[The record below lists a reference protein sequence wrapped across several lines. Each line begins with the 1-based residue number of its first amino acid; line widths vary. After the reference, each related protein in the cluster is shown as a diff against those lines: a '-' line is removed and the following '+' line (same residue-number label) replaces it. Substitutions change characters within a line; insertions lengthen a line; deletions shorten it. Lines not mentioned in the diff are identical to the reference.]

1 MSIRRLSSR
10 THRLDAS
17 FLMQHLVGAKSYKR
31 IAGYFT
37 SSLFE
42 VAGEALEQIP
52 EVKIVCNVDIHP
64 DDLKVAQL
72 RECKMLGRWNERA
85 LEAEALLHRDR
96 YRRLD
101 AFLQKHGQAVRVA
114 PDDICGFVHGKAGV
128 ITLADGR
135 KLGFIGSMNET
146 RSGWQHHYEILWEDE
161 SQDGVVWIEKEFDFL
176 WNAAKPLPR
185 AVIREVHRRGYR
197 REIEFTEI
205 EDDENLAPAALIESP
220 LYREGQQL
228 QPWQQGFLT
237 ECLRHQRLYGMV
249 RLLLADEVGLGK
261 TLSLATAALT
271 LCLLSDKENGPRRP
285 VVIFAP
291 ATLTEQWQTE
301 MLDKLGIPTA
311 RWDTVAKVWLDAEER
326 VISPAGREQ
335 IAHCP
340 LRIGI
345 VSTGLMMRDSL
356 EKQHLLG
363 MHFGVVILDEAHK
376 ARTRQGI
383 GKEAGTP
390 NELLAFM
397 REIAART
404 DHVLLGTATPI
415 QTNPADLWD
424 LLGIL
429 HQGPGHFVLGHDLAP
444 WHRPEDVLDILAGRE
459 EVLTLA
465 HAWELLRSPLPRTE
479 STSEPRARRLFSA
492 IRQDLGLQ
500 NGEWQTNRSLA
511 DLTEETR
518 EILEEELERR
528 IAGATLFQRENP
540 LVRHVVLRK
549 RHQLEET
556 KDKDGKPLLT
566 PVGVDVHPEREQ
578 ATEQRAFDVLFEG
591 KALRTSED
599 FRQAYGEARAFGKA
613 LAKRGKGS
621 GFMKNLMEQ
630 RICSSIHA
638 GLATARRLLQGD
650 AVHEEDEEQE
660 ADLKVET
667 GEEREVLQ
675 RLIARLERLDA
686 DPKMEAAVHF
696 LDREKWLG
704 LGVIIF
710 SQYYDTAKWLA
721 DSLAARYPEEAV
733 GLYAGAGHSRL
744 YQRDDSVTVERETLK
759 RMVAEHQIRVMV
771 ATDAA
776 CEGLNL
782 QTLGTLINVD
792 LPWNPTRLEQR
803 IGRIKRFG
811 QRRET
816 VDMLNLVFEQTV
828 DEKIY
833 ERLSERMKNR
843 YDLFGSLPDTIK
855 DEWIEDIETLGERL
869 DEYINAQ
876 KTATGFDLRYTG
888 TMMPPEKDWREFTE
902 VLSRRDLATLMSAAW
917 G

>member
-1 MSIRRLSSR
+1 MSIRRFSSR

-17 FLMQHLVGAKSYKR
+17 FLMQHLAGARSYKR

-42 VAGEALEQIP
+42 VAGEALEHIP

-72 RECKMLGRWNERA
+72 RESKMLGRWNERA
-85 LEAEALLHRDR
+85 LEAEALLNRER

-101 AFLQKHGQAVRVA
+101 AFLAKHGQAVRIA
-114 PDDICGFVHGKAGV
+114 PDDICGFVHGKVGV
-128 ITLADGR
+128 LTLADGR
-135 KLGFIGSMNET
+135 RLGFIGSMNET
-146 RSGWQHHYEILWEDE
+146 RNGWQRHYEILWEDE
-161 SQDGVVWIEKEFDFL
+161 SPEGVAWIEEEFDFL
-176 WNAAKPLPR
+176 WNAAKPLPQ

-197 REIEFTEI
+197 REIEFIEI
-205 EDDENLAPAALIESP
+205 DDDESLAPAALIESP

-237 ECLRHQRLYGMV
+237 ECLRHQRLYGTV

-271 LCLLSDKENGPRRP
+271 LCLLSDKDNGPCRP

-311 RWDTVAKVWLDAEER
+311 RWDTVSKVWLDADER
-326 VISPAGREQ
+326 VLSPAGREQ

-340 LRIGI
+340 LRIGV

-356 EKQHLLG
+356 EKQQMLG
-363 MHFGVVILDEAHK
+363 MRFGVVILDEAHK
-376 ARTRQGI
+376 ARTRQGF

-397 REIAART
+397 REIAARA

-415 QTNPADLWD
+415 QTNPTDLWD

-429 HQGPGHFVLGHDLAP
+429 HQGPGRFVLGHDLAP
-444 WHRPEDVLDILAGRE
+444 WHRPEEVLDILAGRV
-459 EVLTLA
+459 EVESLT
-465 HAWELLRSPLPRTE
+465 HAWELLRSPLPRME
-479 STSEPRARRLFSA
+479 STYEPRARRLFSA

-500 NGEWQTNRSLA
+500 NGEWQTNRALT
-511 DLTEETR
+511 DLTEDTR

-528 IAGATLFQRENP
+528 ISGATLFQRENP

-549 RHQLEET
+549 RQQLE
-556 KDKDGKPLLT
+556 DAGLLAR
-566 PVGVDVHPEREQ
+566 VGVDVHPEREL
-578 ATEQRAFDVLFEG
+578 ASEQRAFDALFEA

-613 LAKRGKGS
+613 LAKRGRGS
-621 GFMKNLMEQ
+621 GFMQNLMEQ
-630 RICSSIHA
+630 RICSSVHA
-638 GLATARRLLQGD
+638 GLATAQRLLQGD
-650 AVHEEDEEQE
+650 AEHEEDEEQE
-660 ADLKVET
+660 VDLKVET
-667 GEEREVLQ
+667 VEEREVLQ
-675 RLIARLERLDA
+675 RLIARLERLQA
-686 DPKMEAAVHF
+686 DPKMEAVVHF
-696 LDREKWLG
+696 LDKEKWLE

-710 SQYYDTAKWLA
+710 SQYYDTAKWLV
-721 DSLAARYPEEAV
+721 DSLAARYPEEAI
-733 GLYAGAGHSRL
+733 GLYAGAGRSRL
-744 YQRDDSVTVERETLK
+744 YQRGDSVSVERETLK
-759 RMVAEHQIRVMV
+759 RMVAEQQIRVMV

-855 DEWIEDIETLGERL
+855 DEWIDDIETLGEQL

-888 TMMPPEKDWREFTE
+888 TMMPPDKDWREFTE
-902 VLSRRDLATLMSAAW
+902 VLSRRDLASLMSVAW
-917 G
+917 A

>member
-1 MSIRRLSSR
+1 MSIRRFSSR

-17 FLMQHLVGAKSYKR
+17 FLMQHLAGARSYKR

-42 VAGEALEQIP
+42 VAGEALEHIP

-72 RECKMLGRWNERA
+72 RESKMLGRWNERA
-85 LEAEALLHRDR
+85 LEAEALLNRER

-101 AFLQKHGQAVRVA
+101 AFLAKHGQAVRIA

-135 KLGFIGSMNET
+135 RLGFIGSMNET
-146 RSGWQHHYEILWEDE
+146 RSGWQRHYEILWEDE
-161 SQDGVVWIEKEFDFL
+161 SPEGVAWIEEEFDFL
-176 WNAAKPLPR
+176 WNAAKPLPQ

-197 REIEFTEI
+197 REIEFIEI
-205 EDDENLAPAALIESP
+205 DDDENLAPAALIESP

-237 ECLRHQRLYGMV
+237 ECLRHQRLYGTV

-271 LCLLSDKENGPRRP
+271 LCLLSDKDNGPRRP

-311 RWDTVAKVWLDAEER
+311 RWDTVGKVWLDADER
-326 VISPAGREQ
+326 VLSPAGREQ

-356 EKQHLLG
+356 EKQYLLG
-363 MHFGVVILDEAHK
+363 MRFGVVILDEAHK
-376 ARTRQGI
+376 ARTRQGF

-397 REIAART
+397 REIAARA

-429 HQGPGHFVLGHDLAP
+429 HQGPGRFVLGHDLAP
-444 WHRPEDVLDILAGRE
+444 WHRPDEVLDILAGRV
-459 EVLTLA
+459 EVESLT
-465 HAWELLRSPLPRTE
+465 HAWELLRSPLPRME

-500 NGEWQTNRSLA
+500 NGAWQTNRSLA

-528 IAGATLFQRENP
+528 ISGATLFQRENP

-549 RHQLEET
+549 RQKLE
-556 KDKDGKPLLT
+556 DAGLLAR
-566 PVGVDVHPEREQ
+566 VGVDVHPEREQ
-578 ATEQRAFDVLFEG
+578 ASEQRAFDALFEG

-630 RICSSIHA
+630 RICSSVHA

-650 AVHEEDEEQE
+650 AEHEEDEEQE
-660 ADLKVET
+660 VDLKVET

-675 RLIARLERLDA
+675 RLITRLERLES
-686 DPKMEAAVHF
+686 DPKMEAVVHF
-696 LDREKWLG
+696 LDKEKWLE

-733 GLYAGAGHSRL
+733 GLYAGAGRSRL
-744 YQRDDSVTVERETLK
+744 YQRGDSVSVERETLK

-855 DEWIEDIETLGERL
+855 DEWIDDIETLGEQL

-888 TMMPPEKDWREFTE
+888 TMMPPDKDWREFTE
-902 VLSRRDLATLMSAAW
+902 VLSRRDLAILMCTSW
-917 G
+917 R

>member
-1 MSIRRLSSR
+1 MSIRRFSSR

-17 FLMQHLVGAKSYKR
+17 FLMQHLAGAKSYKR
-31 IAGYFT
+31 LAGYFT

-42 VAGEALEQIP
+42 VAGEALEHIP

-72 RECKMLGRWNERA
+72 RESKMLGRWNERG
-85 LEAEALLHRDR
+85 LEAEALLNRER

-128 ITLADGR
+128 ITLADDR
-135 KLGFIGSMNET
+135 RLGFIGSMNET
-146 RSGWQHHYEILWEDE
+146 RSGWQRHYEILWEDE
-161 SQDGVVWIEKEFDFL
+161 SPEGVSWIEEEFDFL
-176 WNAAKPLPR
+176 WNAAKPLPQ
-185 AVIREVHRRGYR
+185 AVIREVHRRSYR

-237 ECLRHQRLYGMV
+237 ECLRHQRLYGTV

-271 LCLLSDKENGPRRP
+271 LCLLSDKDNGPRRP
-285 VVIFAP
+285 VVVFAP

-311 RWDTVAKVWLDAEER
+311 RWDTVGKVWLDADER
-326 VISPAGREQ
+326 VLSPAGREQ

-363 MHFGVVILDEAHK
+363 MRFGVVILDEAHK
-376 ARTRQGI
+376 ARTRQGF

-397 REIAART
+397 REIAARA

-429 HQGPGHFVLGHDLAP
+429 HQGPGRFVLGHDLAP
-444 WHRPEDVLDILAGRE
+444 WHRPEDVLDILAGRV
-459 EVLTLA
+459 EVETLP

-479 STSEPRARRLFSA
+479 STTESRARRLFSA
-492 IRQDLGLQ
+492 IRQDLGLH

-549 RHQLEET
+549 RQQLE
-556 KDKDGKPLLT
+556 DAGLLAR
-566 PVGVDVHPEREQ
+566 VGVDVHPGREQ
-578 ATEQRAFDVLFEG
+578 ASEQRAFDVLFEG

-638 GLATARRLLQGD
+638 GLATAQRLLQGD

-667 GEEREVLQ
+667 SEERQVLQ
-675 RLIARLERLDA
+675 RLIARLERLEA
-686 DPKMEAAVHF
+686 DPKMEAVVHF
-696 LDREKWLG
+696 LEKEKWLD

-721 DSLAARYPEEAV
+721 DSLATRYPEEAV
-733 GLYAGAGHSRL
+733 GLYAGAGRSRL
-744 YQRDDSVTVERETLK
+744 YQRGDSVTVERETLK

-811 QRRET
+811 QRRDT

-855 DEWIEDIETLGERL
+855 DEWIDDIETLGERL

-888 TMMPPEKDWREFTE
+888 TMMPPEKDWREFSE
-902 VLSRRDLATLMSAAW
+902 VLSRRDLATLMSMAW

>member
-1 MSIRRLSSR
+1 MSIRRFSSR

-17 FLMQHLVGAKSYKR
+17 FLLQHLAGASSYKR

-42 VAGEALEQIP
+42 VAGEALEGIP

-72 RECKMLGRWNERA
+72 RESKMLGRWNERA

-101 AFLQKHGQAVRVA
+101 AFLQKHGHAVRVA

-128 ITLADGR
+128 ITLVNGR
-135 KLGFIGSMNET
+135 RLGFIGSMNET
-146 RSGWQHHYEILWEDE
+146 RSGWQRHYEILWEDE
-161 SQDGVVWIEKEFDFL
+161 SPEGVAWIEEEFDFL
-176 WNAAKPLPR
+176 WNAAKPLPQ

-197 REIEFTEI
+197 REVVFDEI
-205 EDDENLAPAALIESP
+205 DEDENLAPAALIESP

-237 ECLRHQRLYGMV
+237 ECLRHHRLYGVV

-271 LCLLSDKENGPRRP
+271 LCLLIDRENGPRRP

-311 RWDTVAKVWLDAEER
+311 RWDTVRKVWLDADER
-326 VISPAGREQ
+326 AISPAGREQ
-335 IAHCP
+335 IARCP

-363 MHFGVVILDEAHK
+363 LRFGVVILDEAHK
-376 ARTRQGI
+376 ARTRQGF
-383 GKEAGTP
+383 GRDAGTP

-397 REIAART
+397 REIAARS

-415 QTNPADLWD
+415 QTDPRDLWD

-429 HQGPGHFVLGHDLAP
+429 HQGRGHFVLGHDWAA
-444 WHRPEDVLDILAGRE
+444 WHRPDDVLDILSGRQ
-459 EVLTLA
+459 EVLDTG
-465 HAWELLRSPLPRTE
+465 HAWELLRSPLPRVE

-492 IRQDLGLQ
+492 IRQDLGLT
-500 NGEWQTNRSLA
+500 NGESQSNRPLA
-511 DLTEETR
+511 DLAEETR

-549 RHQLEET
+549 REQLE
-556 KDKDGKPLLT
+556 DANLLT
-566 PVGVDVHPEREQ
+566 RVGVEVHPDRSKVAEPRI
-578 ATEQRAFDVLFEG
+578 FDGLFEG

-599 FRQAYGEARAFGKA
+599 FREAYGQARAFGKA

-630 RICSSIHA
+630 RICSSIQA

-650 AVHEEDEEQE
+650 AIHEEGDEFE
-660 ADLKVET
+660 ADLTVET
-667 GEEREVLQ
+667 HEEREVLERLIDRLQ
-675 RLIARLERLDA
+675 RLSS
-686 DPKMEAAVHF
+686 DPKMEAVIHF
-696 LDREKWLG
+696 LDKEKWLD

-721 DSLAARYPEEAV
+721 DELAARYPEEAI
-733 GLYAGAGHSRL
+733 GLYAGTGRSRL
-744 YQRDDSVTVERETLK
+744 YQRGDSVAVERETLK

-811 QRRET
+811 QKRET

-828 DEKIY
+828 DETIY
-833 ERLSERMKNR
+833 ERLSERMRNR

-855 DEWIEDIETLGERL
+855 DEWIEDIESLGEKL

-876 KTATGFDLRYTG
+876 KTATGFDLRYTA
-888 TMMPPEKDWREFTE
+888 TMTPPDKDWRDCTE
-902 VLSRRDLATLMSAAW
+902 VLSRRDFSVLLSSAW
-917 G
+917 S

>member
-1 MSIRRLSSR
+1 MSIRRFSSR

-17 FLMQHLVGAKSYKR
+17 FLMQHLAGARSYKR

-42 VAGEALEQIP
+42 VAGEALEHIP

-72 RECKMLGRWNERA
+72 RESKMLGRWNERA
-85 LEAEALLHRDR
+85 LEAEALLNRER

-101 AFLQKHGQAVRVA
+101 AFLAKHGQAVRIA

-135 KLGFIGSMNET
+135 RLGFIGSMNET
-146 RSGWQHHYEILWEDE
+146 RNGWQRHYEILWEDE
-161 SQDGVVWIEKEFDFL
+161 SPEGVAWIEEEFDFL
-176 WNAAKPLPR
+176 WNAAKPLPQ

-197 REIEFTEI
+197 REIEFVEI
-205 EDDENLAPAALIESP
+205 DDDESIAPAALIESP

-237 ECLRHQRLYGMV
+237 ECLRHQRLYGTV

-271 LCLLSDKENGPRRP
+271 LCLLSDKDNGPRRP

-311 RWDTVAKVWLDAEER
+311 RWDTVSKVWLDADGR
-326 VISPAGREQ
+326 VLSPAGREQ

-340 LRIGI
+340 LRIGV

-363 MHFGVVILDEAHK
+363 MRFGVVILDEAHK
-376 ARTRQGI
+376 ARTRQGF

-397 REIAART
+397 HEIAARA

-429 HQGPGHFVLGHDLAP
+429 HQGPGRFVLGHDLAP
-444 WHRPEDVLDILAGRE
+444 WHRPDEVLDILAGRV
-459 EVLTLA
+459 EVESLS
-465 HAWELLRSPLPRTE
+465 HAWELLRSPLPRME
-479 STSEPRARRLFSA
+479 STSEPRARRFFSA

-528 IAGATLFQRENP
+528 ISSATLFQRENP

-549 RHQLEET
+549 RQQLE
-556 KDKDGKPLLT
+556 DAGLLAR
-566 PVGVDVHPEREQ
+566 VGVDVHPERKQ
-578 ATEQRAFDVLFEG
+578 ASEQRVFDALFEG

-630 RICSSIHA
+630 RICSSVHA
-638 GLATARRLLQGD
+638 GLATARRLLQGE
-650 AVHEEDEEQE
+650 AEHEEDEEQE
-660 ADLKVET
+660 VDLKVET

-675 RLIARLERLDA
+675 RLITRLERLEA
-686 DPKMEAAVHF
+686 DPKMEAVVHF
-696 LDREKWLG
+696 LDKEKWLA

-733 GLYAGAGHSRL
+733 GLYAGAGRSRL
-744 YQRDDSVTVERETLK
+744 YQRGDSVSVERETLK
-759 RMVAEHQIRVMV
+759 RMVAEHQIRVIV

-782 QTLGTLINVD
+782 QTLGTLINID

-855 DEWIEDIETLGERL
+855 DEWIDDIETLGEQL

-888 TMMPPEKDWREFTE
+888 TMMPPDKDWREFTE

>member
-1 MSIRRLSSR
+1 MSIRRFSSR
-10 THRLDAS
+10 THRLDTS
-17 FLMQHLVGAKSYKR
+17 FLMQHLTGARSYKR

-42 VAGEALEQIP
+42 VAGEALEHIP

-72 RECKMLGRWNERA
+72 RESKMLGRWNERG
-85 LEAEALLHRDR
+85 LEAEALLNRER

-101 AFLQKHGQAVRVA
+101 AFLAKHGQAVRVA
-114 PDDICGFVHGKAGV
+114 PDEICGFVHGKAGV
-128 ITLADGR
+128 ITLADGSR
-135 KLGFIGSMNET
+135 LGFIGSMNET
-146 RSGWQHHYEILWEDE
+146 RSGWQRHYEILWEDE
-161 SQDGVVWIEKEFDFL
+161 SPEGVAWIEEEFDFL
-176 WNAAKPLPR
+176 WNAARPLPK

-197 REIEFTEI
+197 REIEFIEI
-205 EDDENLAPAALIESP
+205 DDDESLAPAALIESP

-237 ECLRHQRLYGMV
+237 ECLRHQRLYGTV

-261 TLSLATAALT
+261 TLSLAAAALT
-271 LCLLSDKENGPRRP
+271 LCLLADKENGPRRP

-311 RWDTVAKVWLDAEER
+311 RWDTVGKVWLDADER
-326 VISPAGREQ
+326 VLSPVGREQ
-335 IAHCP
+335 IVHCP

-356 EKQHLLG
+356 EKQYLLG
-363 MHFGVVILDEAHK
+363 MRFGIVILDEAHK
-376 ARTRQGI
+376 ARTRQGF
-383 GKEAGTP
+383 GKEAGKP

-397 REIAART
+397 REIAARA

-429 HQGPGHFVLGHDLAP
+429 HQGSGRFVLGHDLAP
-444 WHRPEDVLDILAGRE
+444 WHRPAEVLDILAGRV
-459 EVLTLA
+459 EVASLT
-465 HAWELLRSPLPRTE
+465 HAWELLRSPLPCME
-479 STSEPRARRLFSA
+479 STCEPRARRLFSA
-492 IRQDLGLQ
+492 IRQDLGLH
-500 NGEWQTNRSLA
+500 NGEWQTNRALA

-528 IAGATLFQRENP
+528 ISGATLFQRENP

-549 RHQLEET
+549 RQQLE
-556 KDKDGKPLLT
+556 DARLLAR
-566 PVGVDVHPEREQ
+566 VGVDVHPEREKVS
-578 ATEQRAFDVLFEG
+578 EQRFFDGLFEG

-630 RICSSIHA
+630 RICSSVHA

-650 AVHEEDEEQE
+650 AEYDECEEQE
-660 ADLKVET
+660 VDLKVEA

-675 RLIARLERLDA
+675 RLITRLERLQV
-686 DPKMEAAVHF
+686 DPKMEAVVHF
-696 LDREKWLG
+696 LDKEKWLG

-733 GLYAGAGHSRL
+733 GLYAGAGRSRL
-744 YQRDDSVTVERETLK
+744 YQRGDSVSVERETLK

-811 QRRET
+811 QRRGS

-855 DEWIEDIETLGERL
+855 DEWIDDIEKLGERL

-876 KTATGFDLRYTG
+876 KKATGFDLRYTS
-888 TMMPPEKDWREFTE
+888 TMMPPDRDWREFTE
-902 VLSRRDLATLMSAAW
+902 VLSRRDIVDLMNASW

>member
-1 MSIRRLSSR
+1 MRFMSIRRFSSR

-17 FLMQHLVGAKSYKR
+17 FLMQHLAGALSYKR

-42 VAGEALEQIP
+42 VAGEALEHIS

-72 RECKMLGRWNERA
+72 RESKMLGRWNERA
-85 LEAEALLHRDR
+85 LEAEALLNRER

-101 AFLQKHGQAVRVA
+101 AFLAKHGQAVRVA

-128 ITLADGR
+128 ITLADYR
-135 KLGFIGSMNET
+135 RLGFIGSMNET
-146 RSGWQHHYEILWEDE
+146 RSGWQRHYEILWEDE
-161 SQDGVVWIEKEFDFL
+161 SPEGVAWIEEEFDFL
-176 WNAAKPLPR
+176 WNAAKPLPQ

-197 REIEFTEI
+197 REIEFIEI
-205 EDDENLAPAALIESP
+205 DDDENLAPAALIESP

-237 ECLRHQRLYGMV
+237 ECLRHQRLYGTV

-271 LCLLSDKENGPRRP
+271 LCLLADKENGPRRP

-311 RWDTVAKVWLDAEER
+311 RWDTVGKVWLDADER
-326 VISPAGREQ
+326 VLSPAGREQ
-335 IAHCP
+335 IIHCP

-363 MHFGVVILDEAHK
+363 MRFGVVILDEAHK
-376 ARTRQGI
+376 ARTRQGF

-397 REIAART
+397 REIAARA

-415 QTNPADLWD
+415 QTNPVDLWD

-429 HQGPGHFVLGHDLAP
+429 HQGPGRFVLGHDLAP
-444 WHRPEDVLDILAGRE
+444 WHRPDEVLDILAGRV
-459 EVLTLA
+459 EVESLA
-465 HAWELLRSPLPRTE
+465 YAWELLRSPLPRTE

-492 IRQDLGLQ
+492 IRQDLGLK

-511 DLTEETR
+511 ELTEETR
-518 EILEEELERR
+518 EVLEEELERR

-549 RHQLEET
+549 RQQLE
-556 KDKDGKPLLT
+556 DANLLAR
-566 PVGVDVHPEREQ
+566 VGVDVHPEREQ
-578 ATEQRAFDVLFEG
+578 ATEQRTFDVLFEG

-638 GLATARRLLQGD
+638 GLSTARRLLKGD
-650 AVHEEDEEQE
+650 TVHEEDEEQE
-660 ADLKVET
+660 GDIKVET
-667 GEEREVLQ
+667 GEERDVLQ
-675 RLIARLERLDA
+675 RLIARLERLEA
-686 DPKMEAAVHF
+686 DPKMEAVVYF
-696 LDREKWLG
+696 LDKEQWRD

-721 DSLAARYPEEAV
+721 DALAARYPDEAV
-733 GLYAGAGHSRL
+733 GLYAGAGRSRL
-744 YQRDDSVTVERETLK
+744 YQRGDSVSVERETLK

-782 QTLGTLINVD
+782 QTLGTLINID

-833 ERLSERMKNR
+833 ERLSERMKSR

-855 DEWIEDIETLGERL
+855 DEWIDDVETLGERL

-876 KTATGFDLRYTG
+876 KTATGFDLRYTA
-888 TMMPPEKDWREFTE
+888 TMLPPEKDWREFTE

>member
-1 MSIRRLSSR
+1 MSIRRFSSR

-17 FLMQHLVGAKSYKR
+17 FLMQHLAGAQSYKR

-42 VAGEALEQIP
+42 VAGEALEHIP

-72 RECKMLGRWNERA
+72 RESKMLGRWNERA
-85 LEAEALLHRDR
+85 LEAEALLNRER

-101 AFLQKHGQAVRVA
+101 AFLAKHGQAVRIA

-135 KLGFIGSMNET
+135 RLGFIGSMNET
-146 RSGWQHHYEILWEDE
+146 RSGWQRHYEILWEDE
-161 SQDGVVWIEKEFDFL
+161 SPEGVAWIEEEFDFL
-176 WNAAKPLPR
+176 WNAAKPLPQ

-197 REIEFTEI
+197 REIEFVEI
-205 EDDENLAPAALIESP
+205 DDDENLAPAALIESP

-237 ECLRHQRLYGMV
+237 ECLRHQRLHGTV

-271 LCLLSDKENGPRRP
+271 LCLLSDKDNGPRRP

-311 RWDTVAKVWLDAEER
+311 RWDTVGKVWLDADER
-326 VISPAGREQ
+326 VLSPTGREQ

-363 MHFGVVILDEAHK
+363 IRFGVVILDEAHK
-376 ARTRQGI
+376 ARTRQGF

-397 REIAART
+397 REIAARA

-429 HQGPGHFVLGHDLAP
+429 HQGPGRFVLGHDLAP
-444 WHRPEDVLDILAGRE
+444 WHRPDEVLDILSGRV
-459 EVLTLA
+459 EVESLT
-465 HAWELLRSPLPRTE
+465 HAWELLRSPLPRIE

-549 RHQLEET
+549 RQQLE
-556 KDKDGKPLLT
+556 DAGLLAR
-566 PVGVDVHPEREQ
+566 VGVDVHPEREQ
-578 ATEQRAFDVLFEG
+578 VSEQRAFDALFEG

-630 RICSSIHA
+630 RICSSVHA

-650 AVHEEDEEQE
+650 AEHEEDEEQE
-660 ADLKVET
+660 VDLKVET

-675 RLIARLERLDA
+675 RLITRLERLES
-686 DPKMEAAVHF
+686 DPKMEAVVHF
-696 LDREKWLG
+696 LDKEKWLE

-733 GLYAGAGHSRL
+733 GLYAGAGRSRL
-744 YQRDDSVTVERETLK
+744 YQRGDSVSVERETLK

-855 DEWIEDIETLGERL
+855 DEWIDDIETLGERL
-869 DEYINAQ
+869 DDYINAQ

-888 TMMPPEKDWREFTE
+888 TMMPPDKDWREFTE

>member
-1 MSIRRLSSR
+1 MSIRRFSSR

-17 FLMQHLVGAKSYKR
+17 FLLQHLAGARSYKR

-42 VAGEALEQIP
+42 VAGEALEGIP

-72 RECKMLGRWNERA
+72 RESKMLGRWNERA

-101 AFLQKHGQAVRVA
+101 AFLQRHGQAVRVA

-135 KLGFIGSMNET
+135 RLGFIGSMNET
-146 RSGWQHHYEILWEDE
+146 RSGWQRHYEILWEDE
-161 SQDGVVWIEKEFDFL
+161 SPEGVAWIEEEFDFL
-176 WNAAKPLPR
+176 WNAAKPLPQ

-197 REIEFTEI
+197 REVVFDEI
-205 EDDENLAPAALIESP
+205 DEDENLAPAALIESP

-237 ECLRHQRLYGMV
+237 ECLRHYRLYGVV

-271 LCLLSDKENGPRRP
+271 LCLLSDRDNGPRRP

-311 RWDTVAKVWLDAEER
+311 RWDTVRKVWLDADER
-326 VISPAGREQ
+326 AISPAGREQ
-335 IAHCP
+335 IARCP

-363 MHFGVVILDEAHK
+363 LRFGVVILDEAHK
-376 ARTRQGI
+376 ARTRQGF
-383 GKEAGTP
+383 GRDAGTP

-397 REIAART
+397 REVAARA

-415 QTNPADLWD
+415 QTDTRDLWD

-429 HQGPGHFVLGHDLAP
+429 HQGRGHFVLGHDLAA
-444 WHRPEDVLDILAGRE
+444 WHRPDEVLEILAGRQ
-459 EVLTLA
+459 EVLDPG
-465 HAWELLRSPLPRTE
+465 HAWELLRSPLPRVE
-479 STSEPRARRLFSA
+479 STSEPRARKLFSA
-492 IRQDLGLQ
+492 IRQDLGLT
-500 NGEWQTNRSLA
+500 NGEWQTNRPLTDLA
-511 DLTEETR
+511 EETR

-549 RHQLEET
+549 RQQLE
-556 KDKDGKPLLT
+556 DANLLT
-566 PVGVDVHPEREQ
+566 RVGVDIHPDRSKVAEPRM
-578 ATEQRAFDVLFEG
+578 FDVLFEG

-599 FRQAYGEARAFGKA
+599 FREAYGQARAFGKA

-630 RICSSIHA
+630 RICSSIQA
-638 GLATARRLLQGD
+638 GLATAQRLLQGE
-650 AVHEEDEEQE
+650 AVHEEGDEFE
-660 ADLKVET
+660 ADLAVET
-667 GEEREVLQ
+667 QEEREVLE
-675 RLIARLERLDA
+675 RLIDRLQRLDA
-686 DPKMEAAVHF
+686 DPKMEAVIHF
-696 LDREKWLG
+696 LDKERWLE

-721 DSLAARYPEEAV
+721 DELAARYPDEAI
-733 GLYAGAGHSRL
+733 GLYAGAGRSRL
-744 YQRDDSVTVERETLK
+744 YQRGDSVAVERETLK
-759 RMVAEHQIRVMV
+759 RMVAEHQIRVMA

-811 QRRET
+811 QKRET

-833 ERLSERMKNR
+833 ERLSERMRNR

-855 DEWIEDIETLGERL
+855 DEWIEDIESLGEKL

-876 KTATGFDLRYTG
+876 KKATGFDLRYTG

>member
-1 MSIRRLSSR
+1 MSIRRFSSR

-17 FLMQHLVGAKSYKR
+17 FLMQHLAGARSYKR

-42 VAGEALEQIP
+42 VAGEALELIP

-64 DDLKVAQL
+64 ADLKVAQL
-72 RECKMLGRWNERA
+72 RDSKMLGRWNERG
-85 LEAEALLHRDR
+85 LEADALLNRER

-101 AFLQKHGQAVRVA
+101 AFLHTHGQAVRVA

-135 KLGFIGSMNET
+135 RLGFIGSMNET
-146 RSGWQHHYEILWEDE
+146 RSGWQRHYEILWEDE
-161 SQDGVVWIEKEFDFL
+161 SPEGVAWIEEEFNFL
-176 WNAAKPLPR
+176 WNAAKPLPQ

-197 REIEFTEI
+197 REIEFIDI
-205 EDDENLAPAALIESP
+205 EDEEDLAPAALIESP

-237 ECLRHQRLYGMV
+237 ECLRHQRLYGTV

-261 TLSLATAALT
+261 TLSLAIAALT
-271 LCLLSDKENGPRRP
+271 LCLLADKPTGHGNGPHRP

-311 RWDTVAKVWLDAEER
+311 RWDTVGKVWLDADER
-326 VISPAGREQ
+326 VFSPAGREQ

-363 MHFGVVILDEAHK
+363 MRFGVVILDEAHK
-376 ARTRQGI
+376 ARTRQGF

-397 REIAART
+397 REIAARAH
-404 DHVLLGTATPI
+404 HVLLGTATPI

-429 HQGPGHFVLGHDLAP
+429 HQGQGRFVLGHDLAP
-444 WHRPEDVLDILAGRE
+444 WHRPEEVLDILAGRVQVE
-459 EVLTLA
+459 SLA
-465 HAWELLRSPLPRTE
+465 QAWELLRSPLPRTE

-500 NGEWQTNRSLA
+500 NGEWQTNRTLA

-528 IAGATLFQRENP
+528 IAGATLLQRENP

-549 RHQLEET
+549 RQQLE
-556 KDKDGKPLLT
+556 DAGLLAR
-566 PVGVDVHPEREQ
+566 VGVDVHPERAQ
-578 ATEQRAFDVLFEG
+578 VSEQRAFDALFEG

-613 LAKRGKGS
+613 LAKRGNGS

-650 AVHEEDEEQE
+650 AEHEEDEEQE
-660 ADLKVET
+660 ADLKVES

-675 RLIARLERLDA
+675 RLIARLEQLDA
-686 DPKMEAAVHF
+686 DPKMEAVVHF
-696 LDREKWLG
+696 LDKEKWLE

-721 DSLAARYPEEAV
+721 DSLAARYPEEAI
-733 GLYAGAGHSRL
+733 GLYAGAGRSRL
-744 YQRDDSVTVERETLK
+744 YQRGDSVSVERETLK

-782 QTLGTLINVD
+782 QALGTLINVD

-855 DEWIEDIETLGERL
+855 DEWIEDIEALGLKL

-888 TMMPPEKDWREFTE
+888 TMMPPEKDWREFTT
-902 VLSRRDLATLMSAAW
+902 VLSQRDIATLMSAGW

>member
-1 MSIRRLSSR
+1 MSIRRFSSR

-42 VAGEALEQIP
+42 VAGEALELIP

-72 RECKMLGRWNERA
+72 RESKMLGRWNERG
-85 LEAEALLHRDR
+85 LEAEALLNRDR

-101 AFLQKHGQAVRVA
+101 AFLLKHGQAVRVA
-114 PDDICGFVHGKAGV
+114 PDDVCGFVHGKAGV
-128 ITLADGR
+128 ITLADDR
-135 KLGFIGSMNET
+135 RLGFIGSMNET
-146 RSGWQHHYEILWEDE
+146 RSGWQRHYEILWEDE
-161 SQDGVVWIEKEFDFL
+161 SPEGVAWIEEEFDFL
-176 WNAAKPLPR
+176 WNVAKPLPR

-197 REIEFTEI
+197 REIGFVEI
-205 EDDENLAPAALIESP
+205 KDDEDIAPAALIESP

-237 ECLRHQRLYGMV
+237 ECLRHQRLYGAV

-261 TLSLATAALT
+261 TLSLGTAALT
-271 LCLLSDKENGPRRP
+271 LCLLSDRDNGPRRP

-291 ATLTEQWQTE
+291 ATLTAQWQTE
-301 MLDKLGIPTA
+301 MLDKLGISTA
-311 RWDTVAKVWLDAEER
+311 RWNTVGKVWLDADER
-326 VISPAGREQ
+326 ILSPAGREQ

-345 VSTGLMMRDSL
+345 VSTGLMMRGSL

-363 MHFGVVILDEAHK
+363 MRFGVVILDEAHK
-376 ARTRQGI
+376 ARTRQGF

-397 REIAART
+397 LAIAARA

-424 LLGIL
+424 LLRIL
-429 HQGPGHFVLGHDLAP
+429 HQGPGRFVLGHDLAP
-444 WHRPEDVLDILAGRE
+444 WHRPADVLDILAGRE
-459 EVLTLA
+459 DVLTLD
-465 HAWELLRSPLPRTE
+465 HAWELLRSPLPRIE
-479 STSEPRARRLFSA
+479 STTELRARRLFSA
-492 IRQDLGLQ
+492 IRQDLALK
-500 NGEWQTNRSLA
+500 NGAWQTNRPLA

-518 EILEEELERR
+518 EILEEELDRR
-528 IAGATLFQRENP
+528 IAGASLFQRENP

-549 RHQLEET
+549 RQKLE
-556 KDKDGKPLLT
+556 DAGLLAK
-566 PVGVDVHPEREQ
+566 VGVDVHPEREQ

-613 LAKRGKGS
+613 LAKSGKGS

-650 AVHEEDEEQE
+650 TVHEEDEVQE
-660 ADLKVET
+660 GDLKVET
-667 GEEREVLQ
+667 GEEREVLR
-675 RLIARLERLDA
+675 RLIARLEQLEA
-686 DPKMEAAVHF
+686 DPKMEAVVHF
-696 LDREKWLG
+696 LDKDKWLD

-733 GLYAGAGHSRL
+733 GLYAGAGRSRL
-744 YQRDDSVTVERETLK
+744 YQRGDSVTVERETLK
-759 RMVAEHQIRVMV
+759 RMVAEHQIHVMV

-811 QRRET
+811 QRRDT

-833 ERLSERMKNR
+833 DRLSERMKNR

-855 DEWIEDIETLGERL
+855 DEWIEDIEMLGERL

-876 KTATGFDLRYTG
+876 KAATGFDLRYTG

>member
-1 MSIRRLSSR
+1 
-10 THRLDAS
+10 
-17 FLMQHLVGAKSYKR
+17 
-31 IAGYFT
+31 
-37 SSLFE
+37 
-42 VAGEALEQIP
+42 
-52 EVKIVCNVDIHP
+52 
-64 DDLKVAQL
+64 
-72 RECKMLGRWNERA
+72 
-85 LEAEALLHRDR
+85 
-96 YRRLD
+96 LD
-101 AFLQKHGQAVRVA
+101 AFLKKHGLAVRVA

-135 KLGFIGSMNET
+135 RLGFIGSMNET
-146 RSGWQHHYEILWEDE
+146 RSGWQRHYEILWEDE
-161 SQDGVVWIEKEFDFL
+161 SPEGVAWIEGEFEFL
-176 WNAAKPLPR
+176 WNAAKPLPQ

-197 REIEFTEI
+197 REIEFAEI
-205 EDDENLAPAALIESP
+205 EDDEKLAPAALIESP
-220 LYREGQQL
+220 LYREGQRL

-237 ECLRHQRLYGMV
+237 ECLRHQRLYGTV

-271 LCLLSDKENGPRRP
+271 LCLLSDRPSQQNGGPRRP

-311 RWDTVAKVWLDAEER
+311 RWDTVGKVWLDADER
-326 VISPAGREQ
+326 VLSPAGREQ

-345 VSTGLMMRDSL
+345 VSTGLMVRDSL

-363 MHFGVVILDEAHK
+363 MRFGVVILDEAHK
-376 ARTRQGI
+376 ARTRQGF
-383 GKEAGTP
+383 GREAGTP

-397 REIAART
+397 REVAARA

-415 QTNPADLWD
+415 QTSPSDLWD

-429 HQGPGHFVLGHDLAP
+429 HQGPGRFVLGHDLAP
-444 WHRPEDVLDILAGRE
+444 WHRPYDVLDILAGRM
-459 EVLTLA
+459 EVETLT

-479 STSEPRARRLFSA
+479 SSSEPRARRLFSA

-500 NGEWQTNRSLA
+500 SGEWQTNRSLT

-518 EILEEELERR
+518 EILEEELDRR
-528 IAGATLFQRENP
+528 ISGATLFQRENP

-549 RHQLEET
+549 RHQLE
-556 KDKDGKPLLT
+556 DAGLLAR
-566 PVGVDVHPEREQ
+566 VSVDVHPEREQ
-578 ATEQRAFDVLFEG
+578 VSEQRAFDALFEG

-599 FRQAYGEARAFGKA
+599 FRQAYGEARAFGRA
-613 LAKRGKGS
+613 LANRGKGS

-630 RICSSIHA
+630 RICSSIQA
-638 GLATARRLLQGD
+638 GIATARRLLQGD
-650 AVHEEDEEQE
+650 AVHEEDENQE
-660 ADLKVET
+660 ADLTVET

-675 RLIARLERLDA
+675 RLIVRLERLGT
-686 DPKMEAAVHF
+686 DPKMEAVVHF
-696 LDREKWLG
+696 LDKEKWLA

-721 DSLAARYPEEAV
+721 DSLAVRYPEEAI
-733 GLYAGAGHSRL
+733 GLYAGAGRSRL
-744 YQRDDSVTVERETLK
+744 YQRGDSVTVERETLK

-782 QTLGTLINVD
+782 QALGTLINVD

-811 QRRET
+811 QRRDT

-833 ERLSERMKNR
+833 ERLSERMKSR

-855 DEWIEDIETLGERL
+855 DEWIDDIETLGDRL

-888 TMMPPEKDWREFTE
+888 TMMPPEKDWRDCSE
-902 VLSRRDLATLMSAAW
+902 VLARRNFIDILRVGW
-917 G
+917 N

>member
-1 MSIRRLSSR
+1 MSIRRFSSR

-17 FLMQHLVGAKSYKR
+17 FLMQHLAGARSYKR

-37 SSLFE
+37 SSVFE
-42 VAGEALEQIP
+42 VAGEALEHIP

-72 RECKMLGRWNERA
+72 RESKMLGRWNERA
-85 LEAEALLHRDR
+85 LEAEALLNRER

-101 AFLQKHGQAVRVA
+101 AFLAKHGQAVRIA

-135 KLGFIGSMNET
+135 RLGFIGSMNET
-146 RSGWQHHYEILWEDE
+146 RNGWQRHYEILWEDE
-161 SQDGVVWIEKEFDFL
+161 SPEGVAWIEEEFDFL
-176 WNAAKPLPR
+176 WNAAKPLPQ

-197 REIEFTEI
+197 REIEFVEI
-205 EDDENLAPAALIESP
+205 DDDENLAPAALIESP

-237 ECLRHQRLYGMV
+237 ECLRHQRLYGTV

-271 LCLLSDKENGPRRP
+271 LCLLSDKDNGPRRP

-311 RWDTVAKVWLDAEER
+311 RWDTVGKVWLDADER
-326 VISPAGREQ
+326 VLSPAGREQ

-363 MHFGVVILDEAHK
+363 MRFGVVILDEAHK
-376 ARTRQGI
+376 ARTRQGF

-397 REIAART
+397 REIAARA

-415 QTNPADLWD
+415 QTNPADIWD

-429 HQGPGHFVLGHDLAP
+429 HQGPGRFVLGHDLAP
-444 WHRPEDVLDILAGRE
+444 WHRPDEVLDILAGRV
-459 EVLTLA
+459 EVESLT
-465 HAWELLRSPLPRTE
+465 HAWELLRSPLPRME

-528 IAGATLFQRENP
+528 ISSATLFQRENP

-549 RHQLEET
+549 RQQLE
-556 KDKDGKPLLT
+556 DAGLLAR
-566 PVGVDVHPEREQ
+566 VGVDVHPEREQ
-578 ATEQRAFDVLFEG
+578 VSEQRAFDALFEG

-630 RICSSIHA
+630 RICSSVHA
-638 GLATARRLLQGD
+638 GLATARRLLEGN
-650 AVHEEDEEQE
+650 AEHEEDEEQE
-660 ADLKVET
+660 VDLKVET

-675 RLIARLERLDA
+675 RLITRLERLEA
-686 DPKMEAAVHF
+686 DPKMEAVVNF
-696 LDREKWLG
+696 LDKEKWLA

-733 GLYAGAGHSRL
+733 GLYAGAGRSRL
-744 YQRDDSVTVERETLK
+744 YQRGDSVSVERETLK

-855 DEWIEDIETLGERL
+855 DEWIDDIETLGEQL

-888 TMMPPEKDWREFTE
+888 TMMPPDKDWREFTE

>member
-1 MSIRRLSSR
+1 MSIRRFSSR

-17 FLMQHLVGAKSYKR
+17 FLMQHLAGAQSYKR

-42 VAGEALEQIP
+42 VAGEALEHIP

-72 RECKMLGRWNERA
+72 RESKMLGRWNERA
-85 LEAEALLHRDR
+85 LEAEALLNRER

-101 AFLQKHGQAVRVA
+101 TFLAKHGQAVRIA

-135 KLGFIGSMNET
+135 RLGFIGSMNET
-146 RSGWQHHYEILWEDE
+146 RSGWQRHYEILWEDE
-161 SQDGVVWIEKEFDFL
+161 SPEGVAWIEEEFDFL
-176 WNAAKPLPR
+176 WNAAKPLPQ

-197 REIEFTEI
+197 REIEFVEI
-205 EDDENLAPAALIESP
+205 DDDENLAPAALIESP

-237 ECLRHQRLYGMV
+237 ECLRHQRLHGTV

-271 LCLLSDKENGPRRP
+271 LCLLSDKDNGPRRP

-311 RWDTVAKVWLDAEER
+311 RWDTVGKVWLDADER
-326 VISPAGREQ
+326 VLSPTGREQ

-363 MHFGVVILDEAHK
+363 MRFGVVILDEAHK
-376 ARTRQGI
+376 ARTRQGF

-397 REIAART
+397 REIAARA

-429 HQGPGHFVLGHDLAP
+429 HQGPGRFVLGHDLAP
-444 WHRPEDVLDILAGRE
+444 WHRPDEVLDILSGRV
-459 EVLTLA
+459 EVESLTQ
-465 HAWELLRSPLPRTE
+465 AWELLRSPLPRIE

-549 RHQLEET
+549 RQQLE
-556 KDKDGKPLLT
+556 DAGLLAR
-566 PVGVDVHPEREQ
+566 VGVDVHPEREQ
-578 ATEQRAFDVLFEG
+578 VSEQRAFDALFEG

-630 RICSSIHA
+630 RICSSVHA

-650 AVHEEDEEQE
+650 AEHEEDEEQE
-660 ADLKVET
+660 VDLKVET

-675 RLIARLERLDA
+675 RLITRLERLES
-686 DPKMEAAVHF
+686 DPKMEAVVHF
-696 LDREKWLG
+696 LDKEKWLE

-733 GLYAGAGHSRL
+733 GLYAGAGRSRL
-744 YQRDDSVTVERETLK
+744 YQRGDSVSVERETLK

-833 ERLSERMKNR
+833 DRLSERMKNR

-855 DEWIEDIETLGERL
+855 DEWIDDIETLGERL
-869 DEYINAQ
+869 DDYINAQ

-888 TMMPPEKDWREFTE
+888 TMMPPDKDWREFTE

>member
-1 MSIRRLSSR
+1 MSIRRFSSR

-17 FLMQHLVGAKSYKR
+17 FLMQHLAGARSYKR

-42 VAGEALEQIP
+42 VAGEALEHIP

-72 RECKMLGRWNERA
+72 RESKMLGRWNERA
-85 LEAEALLHRDR
+85 LEAEALLNRER

-101 AFLQKHGQAVRVA
+101 AFLAKHGQAVRIA

-135 KLGFIGSMNET
+135 RLGFIGSMNET
-146 RSGWQHHYEILWEDE
+146 RSGWQRHYEILWEDE
-161 SQDGVVWIEKEFDFL
+161 SPEGVAWIEEEFDFL
-176 WNAAKPLPR
+176 WNAAKPLPQ

-197 REIEFTEI
+197 REIEFIEI
-205 EDDENLAPAALIESP
+205 DDDENLAPAALIESP

-237 ECLRHQRLYGMV
+237 ECLRHQRLYGTV

-271 LCLLSDKENGPRRP
+271 LCLLSDKDNGPRRP

-311 RWDTVAKVWLDAEER
+311 RWDTVGKVWLDADER
-326 VISPAGREQ
+326 VLSPAGREQ

-363 MHFGVVILDEAHK
+363 MRFGVVILDEAHK
-376 ARTRQGI
+376 ARTRQGF

-397 REIAART
+397 REIAARA

-429 HQGPGHFVLGHDLAP
+429 LQGTGRFVLGHDLAP
-444 WHRPEDVLDILAGRE
+444 WHRPDEVLDILAGRV
-459 EVLTLA
+459 EVETLA
-465 HAWELLRSPLPRTE
+465 HAWELLRSPLPRME

-511 DLTEETR
+511 ELTEETR

-549 RHQLEET
+549 RQQLE
-556 KDKDGKPLLT
+556 DANLLAR
-566 PVGVDVHPEREQ
+566 VGVDVHPEREQ

-599 FRQAYGEARAFGKA
+599 FRQAYGEARTFGKA

-638 GLATARRLLQGD
+638 GLSTARRLLKGD
-650 AVHEEDEEQE
+650 TVHEEDEEQE
-660 ADLKVET
+660 GDVKVET

-675 RLIARLERLDA
+675 RLIARLERLEA
-686 DPKMEAAVHF
+686 DPKMEAVVHF
-696 LDREKWLG
+696 LDKERWRD

-721 DSLAARYPEEAV
+721 DALAARYPEEAV
-733 GLYAGAGHSRL
+733 GLYAGAGRSRL
-744 YQRDDSVTVERETLK
+744 YQRGDSVSVERETLK

-782 QTLGTLINVD
+782 QTLGTLINID

-816 VDMLNLVFEQTV
+816 VDMLNLVFEHTV

-869 DEYINAQ
+869 DEYINTQ
-876 KTATGFDLRYTG
+876 KSATGFDLRYTG
-888 TMMPPEKDWREFTE
+888 TMMPPDKDWREFTE

>member
-1 MSIRRLSSR
+1 MSIRRYSSR

-17 FLMQHLVGAKSYKR
+17 FLMQHLAGARSYKR

-42 VAGEALEQIP
+42 VAGEALEHIP

-72 RECKMLGRWNERA
+72 RDSKMLGRWNERA
-85 LEAEALLHRDR
+85 LEAEALLNRER

-101 AFLQKHGQAVRVA
+101 AFLAKHGQAVRIA

-135 KLGFIGSMNET
+135 RLGFIGSMNET
-146 RSGWQHHYEILWEDE
+146 RNGWQRHYEILWEDE
-161 SQDGVVWIEKEFDFL
+161 SPEGVAWIEEEFDFL
-176 WNAAKPLPR
+176 WNAAKPLPQ

-197 REIEFTEI
+197 REIEFIEI
-205 EDDENLAPAALIESP
+205 DDDESLAPAALIESP

-237 ECLRHQRLYGMV
+237 ECLRHQRLYGTV

-271 LCLLSDKENGPRRP
+271 LCLLSDKDNGPRRP

-311 RWDTVAKVWLDAEER
+311 RWDTVGKVWLDADER
-326 VISPAGREQ
+326 VLSPAGREQ

-356 EKQHLLG
+356 EKQYLLG
-363 MHFGVVILDEAHK
+363 MRFGVVILDEAHK
-376 ARTRQGI
+376 ARTRQGF

-397 REIAART
+397 REIAARA

-429 HQGPGHFVLGHDLAP
+429 HQGPGRFVLGHDLAP
-444 WHRPEDVLDILAGRE
+444 WHRPDEVLDILAGRV
-459 EVLTLA
+459 EVESLT
-465 HAWELLRSPLPRTE
+465 HAWELLRSPLPRME

-528 IAGATLFQRENP
+528 ISGATLFQRENP

-549 RHQLEET
+549 RQQLE
-556 KDKDGKPLLT
+556 DAGLLAR
-566 PVGVDVHPEREQ
+566 VGVDVHPEREQ
-578 ATEQRAFDVLFEG
+578 VSEQRAFDALFEG

-599 FRQAYGEARAFGKA
+599 FRQAYGEARAFCKA

-630 RICSSIHA
+630 RICSSVHA

-650 AVHEEDEEQE
+650 AEHEEDEEQE
-660 ADLKVET
+660 VDLKVET
-667 GEEREVLQ
+667 VEEREVLQ
-675 RLIARLERLDA
+675 RLITRLERLEA
-686 DPKMEAAVHF
+686 DPKMEAVVHF
-696 LDREKWLG
+696 LDKEQWRE

-721 DSLAARYPEEAV
+721 DALAARYPEEAV
-733 GLYAGAGHSRL
+733 GLYAGAGRSRL
-744 YQRDDSVTVERETLK
+744 YQRGDSVSVERETLK

-855 DEWIEDIETLGERL
+855 DEWIEDIETLGEQL
-869 DEYINAQ
+869 DDYINAQ

-888 TMMPPEKDWREFTE
+888 TMMPPDKDWREFTE
-902 VLSRRDLATLMSAAW
+902 VLSRRDLATLMSTAW
-917 G
+917 S

>member
-1 MSIRRLSSR
+1 MSIRRFSSR

-17 FLMQHLVGAKSYKR
+17 FLMQHLAGARSYKR

-72 RECKMLGRWNERA
+72 RESKMLGRWNERG
-85 LEAEALLHRDR
+85 LEAEALLNRER

-135 KLGFIGSMNET
+135 RLGFIGSMNET
-146 RSGWQHHYEILWEDE
+146 RSGWQRHYEILWEDE
-161 SQDGVVWIEKEFDFL
+161 SPEGVAWIEEEFDFL
-176 WNAAKPLPR
+176 WNAAKPLPQ

-205 EDDENLAPAALIESP
+205 EDDESLAPAALIESP

-237 ECLRHQRLYGMV
+237 ECLRHQRLYGTV

-271 LCLLSDKENGPRRP
+271 LCLLSDKDNGPRRP

-311 RWDTVAKVWLDAEER
+311 RWDTVGKVWLDTDER
-326 VISPAGREQ
+326 VLSPAGREQ

-363 MHFGVVILDEAHK
+363 MRFGVVILDEAHK
-376 ARTRQGI
+376 ARTRQGF

-397 REIAART
+397 REIAARA

-424 LLGIL
+424 LLGIM
-429 HQGPGHFVLGHDLAP
+429 HQGPGRFVLGHDLAP
-444 WHRPEDVLDILAGRE
+444 WHRPDEVLDILAGRV
-459 EVLTLA
+459 EVETLA
-465 HAWELLRSPLPRTE
+465 HAWELLRSPLPRME

-549 RHQLEET
+549 RQQLE
-556 KDKDGKPLLT
+556 DADLLAR
-566 PVGVDVHPEREQ
+566 VGVDVHPEREQ
-578 ATEQRAFDVLFEG
+578 VSEQRAFDALFEG

-638 GLATARRLLQGD
+638 GLATARRLLQGNSE
-650 AVHEEDEEQE
+650 HEEDEEQE
-660 ADLKVET
+660 ADIKIET

-675 RLIARLERLDA
+675 RLISRLERLET
-686 DPKMEAAVHF
+686 DPKMEAVVHF
-696 LDREKWLG
+696 LDKEKWLG

-721 DSLAARYPEEAV
+721 NSLAARYPEEAI
-733 GLYAGAGHSRL
+733 GLYAGAGRSRL
-744 YQRDDSVTVERETLK
+744 YQRGDSVTVERETLK

-855 DEWIEDIETLGERL
+855 DGWIDDIETLGERL

-888 TMMPPEKDWREFTE
+888 TMMPPEKDWREFSE
-902 VLSRRDLATLMSAAW
+902 VLSRRDLATLMSTAW

>member
-1 MSIRRLSSR
+1 MSIRRFSSR

-17 FLMQHLVGAKSYKR
+17 FLMQHLAGAKSYKR

-42 VAGEALEQIP
+42 VAGEALEHIP

-72 RECKMLGRWNERA
+72 RESKMLGRWNERA

-135 KLGFIGSMNET
+135 RLGFIGSMNET
-146 RSGWQHHYEILWEDE
+146 RSGWQRHYEILWEDE
-161 SQDGVVWIEKEFDFL
+161 SPEGVAWIEEEFDFL
-176 WNAAKPLPR
+176 WNAARPLPQ
-185 AVIREVHRRGYR
+185 VVMREVHRRGYR

-205 EDDENLAPAALIESP
+205 DDDDSLAPAALIESP

-237 ECLRHQRLYGMV
+237 ECLRHQRLYGTV

-271 LCLLSDKENGPRRP
+271 LCLLADKESAVRRP

-311 RWDTVAKVWLDAEER
+311 RWDTVGKVWLDADER
-326 VISPAGREQ
+326 VLSPSGREQ
-335 IAHCP
+335 IARCP

-363 MHFGVVILDEAHK
+363 MRFGVVILDEAHK
-376 ARTRQGI
+376 ARTRQGF
-383 GKEAGTP
+383 GKAAGTP

-397 REIAART
+397 REIAARA

-429 HQGPGHFVLGHDLAP
+429 HQGPGRFVLGHDLAP
-444 WHRPEDVLDILAGRE
+444 WHRPGDVLDILAGRS
-459 EVLTLA
+459 EVMTLN
-465 HAWELLRSPLPRTE
+465 HAWELLRSPLPRVE
-479 STSEPRARRLFSA
+479 STTEPRARRLFSA
-492 IRQDLGLQ
+492 IRQDLGLN
-500 NGEWQTNRSLA
+500 NGEWQTNRPLA

-518 EILEEELERR
+518 EILGEELERR
-528 IAGATLFQRENP
+528 VAGASLFQRENP

-549 RHQLEET
+549 RLQLE
-556 KDKDGKPLLT
+556 DAGLLAK
-566 PVGVDVHPEREQ
+566 VGVDVHPEREHT
-578 ATEQRAFDVLFEG
+578 AEQRAFDVLFEG

-613 LAKRGKGS
+613 LARTGKGS

-630 RICSSIHA
+630 RICSSIQA
-638 GLATARRLLQGD
+638 GLATARRLLQGET
-650 AVHEEDEEQE
+650 VHAEDDEQE
-660 ADLKVET
+660 GDVKLET
-667 GEEREVLQ
+667 SEEREVLQ
-675 RLIARLERLDA
+675 RMIVRLERLQT
-686 DPKMEAAVHF
+686 DPKMQAVIHF
-696 LDREKWLG
+696 LEKEQWLG

-721 DSLAARYPEEAV
+721 DALASRYTEQAV
-733 GLYAGAGHSRL
+733 GLYAGASRSRL
-744 YQRDDSVTVERETLK
+744 YQSGDSVTVERDTLK

-782 QTLGTLINVD
+782 QTLGTLINID

-833 ERLSERMKNR
+833 ARVSERMKNR

-869 DEYINAQ
+869 DEYIDAQ
-876 KTATGFDLRYTG
+876 KTATGFDLRYTA
-888 TMMPPEKDWREFTE
+888 TMKPPEKDWREFTE
-902 VLSRRDLATLMSAAW
+902 VLSRRDLATLMSTAW
-917 G
+917 R

>member
-1 MSIRRLSSR
+1 MSIRRFSSR

-17 FLMQHLVGAKSYKR
+17 FLMQHLAGARSYKR

-42 VAGEALEQIP
+42 VAGEALEDIP

-72 RECKMLGRWNERA
+72 RESKMLGRWNERA
-85 LEAEALLHRDR
+85 LEAEALLNRER

-101 AFLQKHGQAVRVA
+101 AFLAKHGQAVRIA

-135 KLGFIGSMNET
+135 RLGFIGSMNET
-146 RSGWQHHYEILWEDE
+146 RSGWQRHYEILWEDE
-161 SQDGVVWIEKEFDFL
+161 SPEGVAWIEEEFDFL
-176 WNAAKPLPR
+176 WNAAKPLPQ

-197 REIEFTEI
+197 REIEFIEI
-205 EDDENLAPAALIESP
+205 DDDENLAPAALIESP

-237 ECLRHQRLYGMV
+237 ECLRHQRLYGTV

-271 LCLLSDKENGPRRP
+271 LCLLSDKDNGPRRP

-311 RWDTVAKVWLDAEER
+311 RWDTVGKVWLDADER
-326 VISPAGREQ
+326 VLSPAGREQ

-363 MHFGVVILDEAHK
+363 MRFGVVILDEAHK
-376 ARTRQGI
+376 ARTRQGF

-397 REIAART
+397 REIAARA

-429 HQGPGHFVLGHDLAP
+429 HQGPGRFVLGHDLAP
-444 WHRPEDVLDILAGRE
+444 WHRPDEVLDILAGRV
-459 EVLTLA
+459 EVESLT
-465 HAWELLRSPLPRTE
+465 HAWELLRSPLPRME

-528 IAGATLFQRENP
+528 ISGATLFQRENP

-549 RHQLEET
+549 RQQLE
-556 KDKDGKPLLT
+556 DAGLLAR
-566 PVGVDVHPEREQ
+566 VGVDVHPEREQ
-578 ATEQRAFDVLFEG
+578 VSKQRAFDALFEG

-638 GLATARRLLQGD
+638 GLATARRLLQGE
-650 AVHEEDEEQE
+650 AEHEEDEEQE
-660 ADLKVET
+660 VDLKVET

-675 RLIARLERLDA
+675 RLITRLERLEA
-686 DPKMEAAVHF
+686 DPKMEAVVHF
-696 LDREKWLG
+696 LDNEKWLG

-721 DSLAARYPEEAV
+721 DSLATRYPEEAV
-733 GLYAGAGHSRL
+733 GLYAGAGRSRL
-744 YQRDDSVTVERETLK
+744 YQRGDSVSVERETLK

-855 DEWIEDIETLGERL
+855 DEWIDDIETLGEQL

-888 TMMPPEKDWREFTE
+888 TMMPPDKDWREFTE
-902 VLSRRDLATLMSAAW
+902 VLSRRDLATLMSTAW

>member
-1 MSIRRLSSR
+1 MSIRRFSSR

-17 FLMQHLVGAKSYKR
+17 FLMQHLAGALSYKR

-42 VAGEALEQIP
+42 VAGEALEHIS

-72 RECKMLGRWNERA
+72 RESKMLGRWNERA
-85 LEAEALLHRDR
+85 LEAEALLNRER

-101 AFLQKHGQAVRVA
+101 AFLAKHGQAVRVA

-128 ITLADGR
+128 ITLADYR
-135 KLGFIGSMNET
+135 RLGFIGSMNET
-146 RSGWQHHYEILWEDE
+146 RSGWQRHYEILWEDE
-161 SQDGVVWIEKEFDFL
+161 SPEGVAWIEEEFDFL
-176 WNAAKPLPR
+176 WNAAKPLPQ

-197 REIEFTEI
+197 REIEFIEI
-205 EDDENLAPAALIESP
+205 DDDENLAPAALIESP

-237 ECLRHQRLYGMV
+237 ECLRHQRLYGTV

-271 LCLLSDKENGPRRP
+271 LCLLADKENGPRRP

-311 RWDTVAKVWLDAEER
+311 RWDTVGKVWLDADER
-326 VISPAGREQ
+326 VLSPAGREQ
-335 IAHCP
+335 IIHCP

-363 MHFGVVILDEAHK
+363 MRFGVVILDEAHK
-376 ARTRQGI
+376 ARTRQGF

-397 REIAART
+397 REIAARA

-415 QTNPADLWD
+415 QTNPVDLWD

-429 HQGPGHFVLGHDLAP
+429 HQGPGRFVLGHDLAP
-444 WHRPEDVLDILAGRE
+444 WHRPDEVLDILAGRV
-459 EVLTLA
+459 EVESLA
-465 HAWELLRSPLPRTE
+465 YAWELLRSPLPRTE

-492 IRQDLGLQ
+492 IRQDLGLK

-511 DLTEETR
+511 ELTEETR
-518 EILEEELERR
+518 EVLEEELERR

-549 RHQLEET
+549 RQHLE
-556 KDKDGKPLLT
+556 DANLLAR
-566 PVGVDVHPEREQ
+566 VGVDVHPEREQ
-578 ATEQRAFDVLFEG
+578 APEQRTFDVLFEG

-638 GLATARRLLQGD
+638 GLSTARRLLKGD
-650 AVHEEDEEQE
+650 TVHEEDEEQE
-660 ADLKVET
+660 GDIKVET
-667 GEEREVLQ
+667 GEERDVLQ
-675 RLIARLERLDA
+675 RLIARLERLEA
-686 DPKMEAAVHF
+686 DPKMEAVVYF
-696 LDREKWLG
+696 LDKEQWRD

-721 DSLAARYPEEAV
+721 DALAARYPEEAV
-733 GLYAGAGHSRL
+733 GLYAGAGRSRL
-744 YQRDDSVTVERETLK
+744 YQRGDSVSVERETLK

-782 QTLGTLINVD
+782 QTLGTLINID

-833 ERLSERMKNR
+833 ERLSERMKSR

-855 DEWIEDIETLGERL
+855 DEWIDDVETLGERL

-876 KTATGFDLRYTG
+876 KTATGFDLRYTA
-888 TMMPPEKDWREFTE
+888 TMLPPEKDWREFTE